1 MKSMDVPMEDN
12 DCVVETVMPV
22 KKKKMRQA
30 QLPFQMLSSSE
41 SPSSTDNAPNKKK
54 RKVMSPLVE
63 SKSPKVV
70 KLATKENLVRN
81 VHEKEGEERK
91 LNRSNDSVEVI
102 TSDDEKKDLEQSDQQ
117 ETKKGDS
124 TPKRSLGKKKKLDRS
139 QQNLGALTK
148 FLKKTDKQVEES
160 DVSHDNNLSEF
171 KDDKDCQDTSVH
183 KEKNEICL
191 NEGSGT
197 SVIRSE
203 LQDDEED
210 CQDTSVHKEKNEIC
224 LNEGSGTSVIR
235 SELQDDEE
243 DCQDTSVHKEKNE
256 ICLNESSGRS
266 VIRSELQDS
275 SQLSE
280 TDDRVA
286 NKDADSSLRET
297 DCTITILSSD
307 NEASSELDKSILSTS
322 KEITDKPATPVTPKT
337 DKDMKNKKL
346 TPKQLEKRKE
356 IVRRK
361 EEKQRL
367 KMEKEKKREEE
378 KANRRREREEK
389 KKEKELKELKKQ
401 MEIEQKQKEKEA
413 KEEERKKREEAKEEE
428 KRKKEE
434 ERLEA
439 ERKKQKAASNFA
451 SFFVPKKQEVKS
463 TDEENVVKVKNFMP
477 FEVKTDMKIAPI
489 CRRKLNEDEKLLL
502 DNKCNVDL
510 DKTEL
515 YLEDIKRRRIVPR
528 TSSKTWPLEAKEDDD
543 IILLDEDN
551 VGSSNIITDTH
562 NLEKHRPKLL
572 QFNENRRPP
581 YWGTWRKRSNVL
593 NSRRPFARD
602 KKWFDYEIDSDD
614 EWEEEEPG
622 ESLKGSDDEKDEEN
636 PEDDEY
642 DVDNEFMVPH
652 GYLSDEEARAD
663 EEEIEDMSP
672 QTQKLKLKLLG
683 EQFEAERNAKT
694 YKLKPK
700 IIGCI
705 WQGPENSFP
714 ESVPPKVKEFLS
726 ARQAWVNNIPIIFP
740 SASPEEDISTNAE
753 CKTPTHQSVRG
764 AKKTKFPDEA
774 LPDLIRLVHGNRH
787 GRHGLMREFM
797 TFWSKKGGSHL
808 SKVSVLSKINE
819 IADRIA
825 CPEEGPMHLKSCWYV
840 PENIRKQYLPDVEL
854 SLPNRWK
861 YILTPNRK
869 DDTEIANKTE
879 KEERDK
885 EKEKKH
891 VPLITHFTK
900 KITQEEMKKQLAKSD
915 QEETKKPSTSKLD
928 QEETQKQSTA
938 KPEQEET
945 KKQLA
950 SKSDQISVPPK
961 LPPLQRPPKRA
972 TLISVGRG
980 EQFPER
986 SRQNMLA
993 KFVGLD
999 KEKEEPLNSEK
1010 MIDSDK
1016 V

>member
-1 MKSMDVPMEDN
+1 MKSMDIPMEDN
-12 DCVVETVMPV
+12 DCAVEAVMPV

-30 QLPFQMLSSSE
+30 QLPFQMLSSSK
-41 SPSSTDNAPNKKK
+41 SPSSTDNVPNKKK
-54 RKVMSPLVE
+54 RKVMSPLVG

-91 LNRSNDSVEVI
+91 LNRSNDSVEII

-117 ETKKGDS
+117 KTNKGDS
-124 TPKRSLGKKKKLDRS
+124 TPKRSLRKKKKLDRS

-148 FLKKTDKQVEES
+148 FLKKTDKEVEES

-203 LQDDEED
+203 LQDD
-210 CQDTSVHKEKNEIC
+210 K
-224 LNEGSGTSVIR
+224 
-235 SELQDDEE
+235 

-256 ICLNESSGRS
+256 ICLNESSGTS
-266 VIRSELQDS
+266 VIRSELQDT

-286 NKDADSSLRET
+286 NKDVDSSLQET
-297 DCTITILSSD
+297 DCNITILSSD
-307 NEASSELDKSILSTS
+307 NEASSELDKSISSTS
-322 KEITDKPATPVTPKT
+322 KEITDKPTTPVTPKT

-389 KKEKELKELKKQ
+389 QKEKEEKERIEKEQKKKEKELKELKKQ

-413 KEEERKKREEAKEEE
+413 KEEERKKREEE

-463 TDEENVVKVKNFMP
+463 TDEENVIKVKNFMP
-477 FEVKTDMKIAPI
+477 FEVKADMKIAPI

-672 QTQKLKLKLLG
+672 QTQKMKLKLLG

-705 WQGPENSFP
+705 WQGSENSFP

-869 DDTEIANKTE
+869 DDTQIADKTE

-891 VPLITHFTK
+891 VPLITQFTK

-915 QEETKKPSTSKLD
+915 QEEAKKQSTSKLD

-938 KPEQEET
+938 KLEQEET

-980 EQFPER
+980 EQFPEG

-999 KEKEEPLNSEK
+999 KEKEEPLNSKK
-1010 MIDSDK
+1010 MVDSDK